1 MLLEK
6 FKQNPFLLAFL
17 FFPIAFVIGQA
28 AISIIFVYLIIIFIK
43 DFKKIKFINNTE
55 DYYLIFFFLIII
67 FSSIWNYFNEHKNF
81 HSILSSFLYIKFLIP
96 YYLIRTVKID
106 NLFFENLR
114 KIFLFVSIVI
124 LFVIIDT
131 IFQHHNPSKLDLFGY
146 RSTLDNANR
155 LTGPFG
161 NDEAI
166 PGSFLIKIGFVTLVY
181 FNSYF
186 FYKFK
191 KKFYLAIIP
200 IMNVIFLYVILIT
213 GERIAFMMSIL
224 AFSLLFIILNKQ
236 KKNLFFSAIVSI
248 LVIFFVIE
256 KNPYIKSRYEVM
268 GKFLF
273 SKNYHSYDVAKVREN
288 HMHKKNS
295 INFFNNQWGAH
306 YLTSLEILKDKPFFG
321 AGIKGFR
328 MDCKKKEYENIR
340 SLSFYK
346 RCSSHP
352 HNIYFEFL
360 SETGLVGSFF
370 ILTFL
375 FIIIIKNYKLITFL
389 KKKKLNYEDQII
401 LSIYVAAL
409 VVLISIL
416 WPIRS
421 SGSFFSNFNGSMIW
435 INIYW
440 ILLIEK
446 YFKKNNKI

>member
-6 FKQNPFLLAFL
+6 FKLNPFLIVFFL
-17 FFPIAFVIGQA
+17 FPVAFVIGQA
-28 AISIIFVYLIIIFIK
+28 AISIIFIYLIILFIK
-43 DFKKIKFINNTE
+43 DFKKIKFLINTE
-55 DYYLIFFFLIII
+55 DYYIIFFFLIII
-67 FSSIWNYFNEHKNF
+67 FSSIWNYFSDNEDYR
-81 HSILSSFLYIKFLIP
+81 SIISSLLYIKFLIP
-96 YYLIRTVKID
+96 YYLIRSTKID
-106 NLFFENLR
+106 DLFFKNLR
-114 KIFLFVSIVI
+114 IIFSLTSIII
-124 LFVIIDT
+124 LFVIVDT
-131 IFQHHNPSKLDLFGY
+131 IFQYHNPSKLDLFGY

-166 PGSFLIKIGFVTLVY
+166 PGSFLIKVGFITLIF

-186 FYKFK
+186 FYKLK
-191 KKFYLAIIP
+191 KKIYISSILS
-200 IMNVIFLYVILIT
+200 MNVVFLYVILIT
-213 GERIAFMMSIL
+213 GERMAFMMSIL
-224 AFSLLFIILNKQ
+224 AFSLLFLILNRQ
-236 KKNLFFSAIVSI
+236 KINLIFSAIISI
-248 LVIFFVIE
+248 FVIFVVIE
-256 KNPYIKSRYEVM
+256 KNPYIKSRYEIM

-273 SKNYHSYDVAKVREN
+273 SKSYIAYDVAKVKDE
-288 HMHKKNS
+288 HIEKKNP

-306 YLTSLEILKDKPFFG
+306 YLTSLEILKDKPLFG

-401 LSIYVAAL
+401 LSIYIAAL

>member
-1 MLLEK
+1 
-6 FKQNPFLLAFL
+6 
-17 FFPIAFVIGQA
+17 
-28 AISIIFVYLIIIFIK
+28 
-43 DFKKIKFINNTE
+43 
-55 DYYLIFFFLIII
+55 
-67 FSSIWNYFNEHKNF
+67 
-81 HSILSSFLYIKFLIP
+81 LIP
-96 YYLIRTVKID
+96 YYLIRSTKID
-106 NLFFENLR
+106 DLFFKNLR
-114 KIFLFVSIVI
+114 IIFSLTSIII
-124 LFVIIDT
+124 LFVIVDT
-131 IFQHHNPSKLDLFGY
+131 IFQYHNPSKLDLFGY

-166 PGSFLIKIGFVTLVY
+166 PGSFLIKVGFITLIF

-186 FYKFK
+186 FYKLK
-191 KKFYLAIIP
+191 KKIYISSILS
-200 IMNVIFLYVILIT
+200 MNVVFLYVILIT
-213 GERIAFMMSIL
+213 GERMAFMMSIL
-224 AFSLLFIILNKQ
+224 AFSLLFLILNRQ
-236 KKNLFFSAIVSI
+236 KINLIFSAIISI
-248 LVIFFVIE
+248 FVIFVVIE
-256 KNPYIKSRYEVM
+256 KNPYIKSRYEIM

-273 SKNYHSYDVAKVREN
+273 SKSYIAYDVAKVKDE
-288 HMHKKNS
+288 HIEKKNP

-306 YLTSLEILKDKPFFG
+306 YLTSLEILKDKPLFG

-401 LSIYVAAL
+401 LSIYIAAL